1 MKELSINGVYILS
14 KIVSFCIFT
23 LGIFIISTLFI
34 PKFYTR
40 ELENVKIIK
49 TYTDTVEVG
58 HEQRIR
64 TFYVF
69 TGVDKEGNVY
79 KFEEEEKPEIV
90 DGKYIDCD
98 MSLFF
103 IMILVLA
110 FMCILLL
117 IFYTSIDDYTT
128 DSDEIIDLNY
138 TKLLWV
144 CMKYRFFGYDKQLVD
159 GFFEEKMEKIR
170 NLQSCRYLYS
180 SDKWERSNIEN
191 DLKDYYT
198 VNKNENKN
206 LED

>member
-23 LGIFIISTLFI
+23 LSIFIISTFFI

-90 DGKYIDCD
+90 DGKYIDSN

-117 IFYTSIDDYTT
+117 IFYTSLDDYTT

-144 CMKYRFFGYDKQLVD
+144 CKKYKFFGYDKQLVD